1 MTAGAIDSPRLLLLS
16 GIGPKA
22 DLQSLN
28 IPVAKDVPGVGQ
40 SLTEHSSVFLT
51 YHMKHGFSNRIA
63 FSADLD
69 QVAAA
74 SEQWL
79 RDGTGPLVEHYGTIP
94 TVYLKAEGAYRSEE
108 FAKLPLQ
115 TQVFLKKTTVPSY
128 EFALVRDRPLD
139 AVFV

>member
-1 MTAGAIDSPRLLLLS
+1 
-16 GIGPKA
+16 
-22 DLQSLN
+22 
-28 IPVAKDVPGVGQ
+28 
-40 SLTEHSSVFLT
+40 
-51 YHMKHGFSNRIA
+51 MKRGFSNRLT
-63 FSADLD
+63 FSADLN

-74 SEQWL
+74 LKQWL
-79 RDGTGPLVEHYGTIP
+79 RDGTGPLVEHFGTVP
-94 TVYLKAEGAYRSEE
+94 TVYLKAEGAYQSEE